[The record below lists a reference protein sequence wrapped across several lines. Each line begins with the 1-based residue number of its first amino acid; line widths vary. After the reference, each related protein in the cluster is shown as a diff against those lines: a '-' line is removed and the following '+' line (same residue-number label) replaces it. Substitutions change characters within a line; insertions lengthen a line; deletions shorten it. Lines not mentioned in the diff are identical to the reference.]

1 VKRVKFALISPIL
14 PPSSSGQAMVLYQLL
29 RPLDPGTYCLIS
41 QQDYESIKSQG
52 YTDKLPGKYY
62 KITSVPKK
70 YYRTRFNKGW
80 LSFIGRS
87 VDLFNVCLAFIGIPL
102 CGIQIAHILRQE
114 RCDAAVACTADLVY
128 PPAVYLA
135 SFLAGTRYYIYV
147 FDYYSYQWKDSLS
160 RAFARIFEST
170 ILKGA
175 DGIIVPNEYLGNE
188 LEHRYDVNTVVIHN
202 SCNMSLESFSE
213 VPWPAKDGEISI
225 VYTGAVYYAH
235 YDAFRNLVR
244 AIEEL
249 HRQDIS
255 IHIYTASNFEV
266 LKDEGISGPV
276 VYHEHLKRDKA
287 VEIQKNA
294 DILYLPLAFDS
305 EISEVI
311 KTSSPGK
318 MGEYLSSN
326 RPILVHAPVDSFVSW
341 YFRKYGC
348 GVVADNDN
356 IASLS
361 RALKS
366 IIDSKDLRTS
376 IVTKAHE
383 RAESDFKISYAVDKF
398 VEVIGAA
405 SYAD

>member
-1 VKRVKFALISPIL
+1 
-14 PPSSSGQAMVLYQLL
+14 M
-29 RPLDPGTYCLIS
+29 
-41 QQDYESIKSQG
+41 
-52 YTDKLPGKYY
+52 
-62 KITSVPKK
+62 
-70 YYRTRFNKGW
+70 
-80 LSFIGRS
+80 
-87 VDLFNVCLAFIGIPL
+87 
-102 CGIQIAHILRQE
+102 
-114 RCDAAVACTADLVY
+114 
-128 PPAVYLA
+128 YLA

-147 FDYYSYQWKDSLS
+147 FDYYSYQWKDPLS

-188 LEHRYDVNTVVIHN
+188 LEHRYDVDTVVIHN
-202 SCNMSLESFSE
+202 SCDVSLESFSE

-249 HRQDIS
+249 HRPDIK

-276 VYHEHLKRDKA
+276 VYHEHLERDKA
-287 VEIQKNA
+287 VEIQRNA

-305 EISEVI
+305 EIPEVI

-318 MGEYLSSN
+318 IGEYLSSN

-348 GVVADNDN
+348 GVVADNDD
-356 IASLS
+356 ITTLA

-376 IVTKAHE
+376 IVAKAHA
-383 RAESDFKISYAVDKF
+383 RAESDFEISSAVDKF
-398 VEVIGAA
+398 VELIGAA